1 MKYLYTARLKA
12 LVADTGVA
20 NVTLAEMAGISRR
33 RIDDALLPSTT
44 AINLSL
50 DTLVRVA
57 VALSALLD
65 REPEDVFYDLIDENL
80 VQLDALWEQSDKKPS
95 RQVVL
100 RKLGGA

>member
-12 LVADTGVA
+12 LVAETGIPNIA
-20 NVTLAEMAGISRR
+20 LAEMAGISRR
-33 RIDDALLPSTT
+33 RIDDALLPKTT

-57 VALSALLD
+57 VALSALLN
-65 REPEDVFYDLIDENL
+65 REPEDVFYDLIGENL

-100 RKLGGA
+100 RKLGEE